1 MSIFNYLLN
10 TRIPKKAIEQ
20 ILRLFKNGPLTPPL
34 SARKTNIIKAPTE
47 ALYLD
52 NSSLHTTTTQLISCQ
67 PVSSL
72 DEKTKRLAKNIAAED
87 FAVVTQQTIFYA
99 QGGGQASDT
108 GFIVRETQRGQSQD
122 QDDRFE
128 VLLVRKNLDGMIIHF
143 GRFLAAERQVSQPS
157 SSFFSPDQTVSLS
170 IDRAKRNYHSRLHT
184 AGHILGLAMHQ
195 LEPIL
200 GRRQELKAN
209 HFPGEASLEFEGL
222 LYNDKHKSLIQEKV
236 DEIVAQALPVKC
248 SWWDPAQVEAKKEE
262 LRLVEGR
269 LEEVGAMGRVRV
281 AEIADLDA
289 SPCGG
294 THVESTALTGR
305 ITIRKI
311 SRVKGGSRVSYEVPV
326 DFDF

>member
-1 MSIFNYLLN
+1 M
-10 TRIPKKAIEQ
+10 
-20 ILRLFKNGPLTPPL
+20 
-34 SARKTNIIKAPTE
+34 APTE

-52 NSSLHTTTTQLISCQ
+52 NSSLHTTTAQLIFCQ

-72 DEKTKRLAKNIAAED
+72 DEDTKRLAKNIAAED

-99 QGGGQASDT
+99 QGGGQASDI
-108 GFIVRETQRGQSQD
+108 GFIARETQQGHSQD
-122 QDDRFE
+122 QDGKFE
-128 VLLVRKNLDGMIIHF
+128 VLLVRKTLDGTILHF
-143 GRFLAAERQVSQPS
+143 GRFLATEGLINQPP
-157 SSFFSPDQTVSLS
+157 SSFFSPDQPVSLS

-236 DEIVAQALPVKC
+236 DDIVAQGLPVKC
-248 SWWDPAQVEAKKEE
+248 SWWEPAQVEAKKEE

-326 DFDF
+326 NFDF